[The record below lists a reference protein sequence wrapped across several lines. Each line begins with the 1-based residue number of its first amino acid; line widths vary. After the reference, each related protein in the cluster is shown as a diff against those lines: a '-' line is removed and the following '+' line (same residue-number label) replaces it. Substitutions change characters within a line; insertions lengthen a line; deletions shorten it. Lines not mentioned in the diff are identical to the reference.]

1 MKYFVLISDISRSR
15 NISIILKML
24 KMEIVHV
31 YGNVD
36 IVIFLL
42 LLLLNLFQRLM
53 KLENIPIYY
62 LNNNDL
68 N

>member
-1 MKYFVLISDISRSR
+1 
-15 NISIILKML
+15 
-24 KMEIVHV
+24 MEIVHV
-31 YGNVD
+31 YGDVD

-53 KLENIPIYY
+53 KLENIQIYY